1 MPPSFYLLH
10 GPDEFAGAE
19 FLDELKAKLGDPG
32 LAALN
37 TTVFDGRTASLPDLR
52 AICDTLPF
60 LTARRLVIVE
70 GWLTRLAAKTDAADD
85 ADAAG
90 DDADADD
97 DEAAP
102 AQRPQRGGPKETL
115 KELVAYLPLLP
126 ESTALVLVETRA
138 LPKTHA
144 VLKAATGAG
153 WAYIKFFDLPQG
165 KELVD
170 WIRKRAK
177 TEGGEFTREAAQ
189 ALAEVENDPRGLG
202 HEIDKLLTYV
212 DRARAVELDD
222 VQTLTPA
229 GGEAIIWDLVDSI
242 GQRRGPQALRQLH
255 KLLETAAPFYVLT
268 MIVRQY
274 RLLLLV
280 KEQLLTRASDAEIA
294 RALAQNPYTIGKIS
308 AQARNYELPN
318 LERIYRRLLDYD
330 VDIKT
335 GQIAPAAA
343 LDTLVAALTST

>member
-10 GPDEFAGAE
+10 GPHEFAGAE
-19 FLDELKAKLGDPG
+19 FLDALKAKLGDPS
-32 LAALN
+32 LALLN
-37 TTVFDGRTASLPDLR
+37 TTVFDGRGASLPDVR

-70 GWLTRLAAKTDAADD
+70 GWLTRLAGKTEAEAEAEAESTD
-85 ADAAG
+85 G
-90 DDADADD
+90 
-97 DEAAP
+97 DEAEAVP
-102 AQRPQRGGPKETL
+102 AQRPQRSGGAKETL
-115 KELVAYLPLLP
+115 KELVEYLPHVP
-126 ESTALVLVETRA
+126 ESTALVLVEKRE
-138 LPKTHA
+138 LPKTNA
-144 VLKAATGAG
+144 VLKAAAGAS
-153 WAYIKFFDLPQG
+153 WAYVKFFDLPKG
-165 KELVD
+165 DALVK
-170 WIRKRAK
+170 WIRSRAK
-177 TEGGEFTREAAQ
+177 AEGGEFSREAAQ

-242 GQRRGPQALRQLH
+242 GQRRGPQAQRELH

-280 KEQLLTRASDAEIA
+280 KEQLLARAGEAEIA
-294 RALAQNPYTIGKIS
+294 KALGQKPYTVGKIS
-308 AQARNYELPN
+308 AQARNYELPA

-343 LDTLVAALTST
+343 LDTLVAALTSS